1 MRKVYLHCDPSFV
14 VSLKE
19 LDPQRCQLQQPLVTS
34 RESTHH
40 NIITELQEIDGKRC
54 TILII
59 IMEVLDI
66 VSVYESVCVVCK
78 SGRGERE
85 REREGEE
92 GGGERGHLS
101 STECV
106 LHSPVRT

>member
-1 MRKVYLHCDPSFV
+1 
-14 VSLKE
+14 
-19 LDPQRCQLQQPLVTS
+19 
-34 RESTHH
+34 
-40 NIITELQEIDGKRC
+40 
-54 TILII
+54 
-59 IMEVLDI
+59 MEVLDI